1 MKYIYGL
8 TSLLFILGASGCSSE
23 STTSDIVAT
32 EKIWADIRLTA
43 NGKRARVVTEFNKS
57 SSIGA
62 NIILSPS
69 DKVQATVGNEVKV
82 LEMDEDILDIDYQ
95 GYFSQTTKNTEF
107 KLELIR
113 SKENKTL
120 TSKVLLPEE
129 VLLYSPVASTYRKDS
144 RIVVEWKPV
153 NEPNTTLTLFFNAS
167 CTTNTGDPSSISR
180 YVELDDSD
188 GSYTIL
194 LGSIEGLHKDNL
206 NKKKSCKSHITL
218 SRSKKGTVD
227 SQFKSG
233 SSIHAIQEKESEELT
248 ILLN

>member
-8 TSLLFILGASGCSSE
+8 TSLLFILGTSGCSSE

-32 EKIWADIRLTA
+32 EKIWAEIRLTA
-43 NGKRARVVTEFNKS
+43 DGNRARVVTEFNKN

-62 NIILSPS
+62 NIILSPG

-95 GYFSQTTKNTEF
+95 GYFNQPAKNTEF

-113 SKENKTL
+113 SKENTTL
-120 TSKVLLPEE
+120 TSKVVLPEE
-129 VLLYSPVASTYRKDS
+129 VLLYSPVAATYRKDS

-153 NEPNTTLTLFFNAS
+153 NEPDTTLTLSFNAS
-167 CTTNTGDPSSISR
+167 CTSNTGDPSSINH
-180 YVELDDSD
+180 YVELDDND

-194 LGSIEGLHKDNL
+194 LGSIEGLHDDSL
-206 NKKKSCKSHITL
+206 NKKKPCKSHITL
-218 SRSKKGTVD
+218 SRLKEGTVD
-227 SQFKSG
+227 NQFKSG

-248 ILLN
+248 ILLD